1 MRTLEAMQ
9 ANMRIAVGTL
19 IAAAFCVLVSVVL
32 WILPFVLSNGRDPNE
47 TGWVVLVLFSIFP
60 AGLAGVLFL
69 VSIIYF
75 IIAAVG
81 RHPTRTW

>member
-1 MRTLEAMQ
+1 MQ
-9 ANMRIAVGTL
+9 PNTRIAVGTL
-19 IAAAFCVLVSVVL
+19 IAAMVCVAAAVAL

-69 VSIIYF
+69 ISFIYL
-75 IIAAVG
+75 IIAATG
-81 RHPTRTW
+81 RRPQ

>member
-1 MRTLEAMQ
+1 MP

-19 IAAAFCVLVSVVL
+19 IAAVLCVLVAIAL

-69 VSIIYF
+69 LSVIFF
-75 IIAAVG
+75 IVAMVD
-81 RHPTRTW
+81 RQPK